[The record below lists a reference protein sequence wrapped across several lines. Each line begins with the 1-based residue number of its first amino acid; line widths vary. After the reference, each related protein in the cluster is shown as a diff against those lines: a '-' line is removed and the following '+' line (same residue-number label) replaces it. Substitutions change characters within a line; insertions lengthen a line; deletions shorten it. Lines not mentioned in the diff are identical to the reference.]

1 MTYRETGITAYR
13 FITARASR
21 TNMVW
26 SVKGTGIH
34 GIEIQLP
41 SVMRPMNAAE
51 YAIVLDRVMSP
62 NIVNH

>member
-13 FITARASR
+13 FMTAPASS
-21 TNMVW
+21 TNNVW

-51 YAIVLDRVMSP
+51 YAMVLDLVRSP
-62 NIVNH
+62 NIVNQ